1 MTGYQVPIQ
10 VGGVVIK
17 PGDIIMADIDGV
29 IVIPRKIAEQ
39 VLLRAEQIEKNEIE
53 IKEWVDAGMTT
64 AEIHDRG
71 GYF

>member
-1 MTGYQVPIQ
+1 MTGYQVPII
-10 VGGVVIK
+10 VGGVLIK
-17 PGDIIMADIDGV
+17 PGDIIMADIDGA
-29 IVIPRKIAEQ
+29 IVVPRRIAEQ

-53 IKEWVDAGMTT
+53 IKEWVDAGLST